1 MRNGII
7 IVVGAGPCVCPG
19 SIPKQSL
26 REDKQMANI
35 KTIGVLTS
43 GGDAPGMNAAIRGVV
58 RTGIHYGFKVM
69 GIRKGYNGLI
79 HGDITE
85 MSLRSVSDIIHRGGT
100 ILQTARCAE
109 FRTEEGIKKAISMA
123 KVFGIDAIV
132 VIGGDGSYRGARDM
146 SKFGMGVVGIP
157 GTIDNDIGCTD
168 YTIGYDTALNTVQD
182 AIDKI
187 RDTAYSHERCSVIE
201 VMGRHAGYIALN
213 VGMAGGAEVVLL
225 PERTFDISKDVIKP
239 IIEGRNRGKKHYV
252 VVVAEGVGGAI
263 EIAKAIEEKTGIEA
277 RATILGHIQRGG
289 SPTVYDRVMASMMGA
304 KAVEL
309 LKDDITNKIVCLRD
323 NKVVDV
329 DIDEALET
337 KKTIDSSL
345 IELSK
350 ILAL

>member
-1 MRNGII
+1 M
-7 IVVGAGPCVCPG
+7 
-19 SIPKQSL
+19 S
-26 REDKQMANI
+26 EI

-43 GGDAPGMNAAIRGVV
+43 GGDAPGMNAAIRAVV
-58 RTGIHYGFKVM
+58 RTGIYHGMKVL

-79 HGDITE
+79 HGDLTE

-100 ILQTARCAE
+100 ILQTARCPE
-109 FRTEEGIKKAISMA
+109 FKTEEGITKAVSIA

-132 VIGGDGSYRGARDM
+132 VIGGDGSYRGARDL
-146 SKFGMGVVGIP
+146 SNHGLPVIGLP
-157 GTIDNDIGCTD
+157 GTIDNDIGCSD
-168 YTIGYDTALNTVQD
+168 YTIGFDTALNTVQD

-187 RDTAYSHERCSVIE
+187 RDTAYSHERCSVLE

-213 VGMAGGAEVVLL
+213 VGISGGAEVVLL
-225 PERTFDISKDVIKP
+225 PEKSYDINKDVIKP

-252 VVVAEGVGGAI
+252 VIVAEGVGGAI
-263 EIAKAIEEKTGIEA
+263 EIAREIQEKTGVEA

-309 LKDDITNKIVCLRD
+309 LKNGSVNRIVSLRNNKIV
-323 NKVVDV
+323 
-329 DIDEALET
+329 DIDINEALEM
-337 KKTIDSSL
+337 KKTIDEDL